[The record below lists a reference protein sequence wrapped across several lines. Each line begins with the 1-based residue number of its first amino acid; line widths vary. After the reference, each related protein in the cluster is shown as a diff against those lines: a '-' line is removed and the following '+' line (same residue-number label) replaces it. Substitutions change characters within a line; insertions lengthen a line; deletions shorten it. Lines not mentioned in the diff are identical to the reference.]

1 MRSEAPIVP
10 LCSSLEAFE
19 VFSQHVEKGL
29 SDFAGQPIEIDYGNY
44 THVMK
49 DESRLQRA
57 PWIAS
62 TVFEPDEVWLV
73 QPRDMRKRW
82 RGIQRQV
89 YLKWL
94 KASEED
100 EEELFAVV
108 VERMSFGGL
117 RLRTWHRVEDPHQYV
132 GTLRRQGGEKIWP
145 EKS

>member
-1 MRSEAPIVP
+1 MR
-10 LCSSLEAFE
+10 
-19 VFSQHVEKGL
+19 
-29 SDFAGQPIEIDYGNY
+29 
-44 THVMK
+44 K
-49 DESRLQRA
+49 DESRLQRTT
-57 PWIAS
+57 WIAS
-62 TVFEPDEVWLV
+62 TVFGPDEVWLA

-94 KASEED
+94 RSSEEG
-100 EEELFAVV
+100 EEKLFAVA

-117 RLRTWHRVEDPHQYV
+117 RLRTWHKVEDPLQYI